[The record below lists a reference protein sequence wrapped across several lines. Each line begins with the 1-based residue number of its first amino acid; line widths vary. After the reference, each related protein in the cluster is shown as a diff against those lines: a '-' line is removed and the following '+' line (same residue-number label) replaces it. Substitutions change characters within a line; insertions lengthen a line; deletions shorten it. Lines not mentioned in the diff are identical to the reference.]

1 MQTTITNKTIADN
14 TNDNFRLAFNRL
26 NRVLMPVLVESGRF
40 EANYFYYTDIMHDAA
55 AMAAMKTD
63 ECRWLML
70 TSSGT
75 FMFTTEKDM
84 RDLCAAPVYRNMG
97 IATYKITCIRAEHE
111 YLPAVW
117 YIEEVT
123 V

>member
-14 TNDNFRLAFNRL
+14 SNDNFRLAFNRL
-26 NRVLMPVLVESGRF
+26 NRVLMSVLIKSDKF
-40 EANYFYYTDIMHDAA
+40 EADYFYYTDIMHDAA
-55 AMAAMKTD
+55 AMAVLKND

-75 FMFTTEKDM
+75 FMFHTEKDLH
-84 RDLCAAPVYRNMG
+84 DLCAAPAYRNMG
-97 IATYKITCIRAEHE
+97 IALYKITCIRGEHE

-117 YIEEVT
+117 TIETVT